1 MKLIDN
7 YIKEHYDAYD
17 DRVKVLLSRT
27 FEDCKKNNE
36 KLSNYF
42 YTCLDLL
49 AHQASL
55 YYMAWDAIEMEKK
68 VSSEDAYRRRA
79 KNPAIM
85 VLNNAHK
92 EILNILK
99 NLSLSPF
106 DIAKLKRLNKDSGED
121 ESAEDLLNAL
131 VG

>member
-1 MKLIDN
+1 MKLVDE
-7 YIKEHYDAYD
+7 YIQKHYDAYD
-17 DRVKVLLSRT
+17 DRVKLLLSRT

-55 YYMAWDAIEMEKK
+55 YYMAWDAIEADKK
-68 VSSEDAYRRRA
+68 VSSEDNYKRAA

-85 VLNNAHK
+85 VLNKAHQ
-92 EILNILK
+92 EILNILQ
-99 NLSLSPF
+99 
-106 DIAKLKRLNKDSGED
+106 KLKPDM
-121 ESAEDLLNAL
+121 
-131 VG
+131 

>member
-1 MKLIDN
+1 MKLVDE
-7 YIKEHYDAYD
+7 YIQKHYDAYD
-17 DRVKVLLSRT
+17 DRVKLLLSRT

-55 YYMAWDAIEMEKK
+55 YYMAWDAIEADKK
-68 VSSEDAYRRRA
+68 VSSEDNYKRAA

-85 VLNNAHK
+85 VLNKAHQ
-92 EILNILK
+92 EILNILQK
-99 NLSLSPF
+99 LSLSPF
-106 DIAKLKRLNKDSGED
+106 EIAKLKRLNKGDDSED
-121 ESAEDLLNAL
+121 AEILLNNL
-131 VG
+131 IN